1 MGFGRNEAV
10 EGLFNDR
17 ETGFPIGLSV
27 HRDDM
32 TNFNERRQAGRVETG
47 RRLGLLFPRLE
58 WKIGV
63 A

>member
-1 MGFGRNEAV
+1 MSFGRNEAV

-32 TNFNERRQAGRVETG
+32 TNFSEGRQAGRVEAG
-47 RRLGLLFPRLE
+47 PRPGLPFPRLE